1 MELAKIIAKQKE
13 TLSNSLDKNELALG
27 ELAFNNGECQILS
40 QTATQFDFIIT
51 PNSKSEAV
59 ICKLEVEDG
68 RIIPQLENSFD
79 GWDKLTYACLI
90 KLEDELHQLDPKI
103 HEEHQKYSRKGM
115 LKRVLAER
123 WQKARTA
130 NYRIKWADNMYGD
143 HALTNE
149 HGVTYKVFLRDF
161 DNETGYSNSLDSKHN
176 KLGTTKHIMYAFN
189 EIKTKPSIYK
199 RLRKTSSFLEIY
211 LNPLDNHKIS
221 WFFKGELQIEEQLF
235 VSKFFTNNSYTGKE
249 DCAALLEFLN
259 EAKKLERG
267 VIRPEVEE
275 KIENAF
281 ETQLLKDVAQNHS
294 IDYSLLKIKPYEYQK
309 TGIQFATFKKGAII
323 ADEMG
328 LGKTLQA
335 IGAAIAKKAIFD
347 FKKVLIVCPASLKAQ
362 WKKEIERF
370 THEKAL
376 IVQGTPDE
384 RELQYFDENHYFLI
398 ANYESILRDQLI
410 INKAAFDFLILD
422 EAQRAKNYETKT
434 ASSLKKLKTKHTLII
449 TGTPIEN
456 KLIDLFS
463 IIAIF
468 DQYFLGPLWEFS
480 YQHCLFDPH
489 KPNKINGYYD
499 LKKLKSKLSTIL
511 IRREKREILKELPN
525 LQQIDIPV
533 GFTPLQAEYHA
544 SYANGIAQIVHK
556 KFLTPYDL
564 TRLQQLLTS
573 MRMVCDST
581 YLIDE
586 ETNESPKLEELKYI
600 LLEKLNLQNKN
611 KKIIIFSEWIKVHK
625 LLGRLLRELN
635 IGFVELNGKV
645 PVKSRGKLIDK
656 FEKDDKCKIFLSTE
670 AGGVGLNLQMA
681 DTVINF
687 ELPWNPAK
695 KNQRIGRIDRL
706 GQKNEKLTVFNFITR
721 GSIEEKIAGGLLL
734 KQNLFEGAL
743 VGSNN
748 TDFVDFSNKGKS
760 QFIEQ
765 LQELIS
771 EQNVP
776 SYFEHLEQNEEEKA
790 IEEATQTVLDL
801 AEEEEGLPAGSPTE
815 VVQREGKAEKE
826 QGETEVST
834 GTATAKE
841 LENVMN
847 NGMQFLAGLF
857 KMSTGKELSSENQRV
872 SVDEETGEVTIKFK
886 IPKI

>member
-1 MELAKIIAKQKE
+1 MELLDIISKQKE
-13 TLSNSLDKNELALG
+13 TLSNSLDKNELNHG
-27 ELAFNNGECQILS
+27 EIIFHNGNCQLLS
-40 QTATQFDFIIT
+40 QTATQFEFIVT
-51 PNSKSEAV
+51 SNSKDETAE
-59 ICKLEVEDG
+59 CKLEVEEG

-79 GWDKLTYACLI
+79 GWEKLTYACLM

-103 HEEHQKYSRKGM
+103 HEEHQKYSREGM

-130 NYRIKWADNMYGD
+130 NYRIKWADNIYGD
-143 HALTNE
+143 HILTNE
-149 HGVTYKVFLRDF
+149 QGVKYKVFLRDF
-161 DNETGYSNSLDSKHN
+161 ENETGYSNSLDAKYN
-176 KLGTTKHIMYAFN
+176 KLGTTKHIMYVFN
-189 EIKTKPSIYK
+189 EIKAKPSIYK
-199 RLRKTSSFLEIY
+199 RLRKTPSFIEIY
-211 LNPLDNHKIS
+211 LNPLNDNKLC
-221 WFFKGELQIEEQLF
+221 WFFKGELQIDEQLLF
-235 VSKFFTNNSYTGKE
+235 SKFFTDNCYSGKE
-249 DCAALLEFLN
+249 DCSTLLEFLN
-259 EAKKLERG
+259 EAKKLER
-267 VIRPEVEE
+267 VIIRSEVEE
-275 KIENAF
+275 KVELTF
-281 ETQLLKDVAQNHS
+281 ETQLLKDVESNHS
-294 IDYSLLKIKPYEYQK
+294 INYSLLKIKPYDYQK
-309 TGIQFATFKKGAII
+309 TGIEFATFKKGAII

-335 IGAAIAKKAIFD
+335 IGTAIAKKNIFD
-347 FKKVLIVCPASLKAQ
+347 FKKVLVVCPASLKAQ

-376 IVQGTPDE
+376 IIQGTPEE
-384 RELQYFDENHYFLI
+384 REIQYFDENHFFLI
-398 ANYESILRDQLI
+398 ANYESILRDQLT
-410 INKAAFDFLILD
+410 INKVEIDFLILD
-422 EAQRAKNYETKT
+422 EAQRAKNFETKT
-434 ASSLKKLKTKHTLII
+434 ASSLKGLKTKHTLII

-456 KLIDLFS
+456 KLIDLYS
-463 IIAIF
+463 IVGVF

-480 YQHCLFDPH
+480 YQHCLFDPN

-499 LKKLKSKLSTIL
+499 LRKLKSKLSTIL
-511 IRREKREILKELPN
+511 IRREKREILKELPD

-533 GFTPLQAEYHA
+533 GFTPLQSEYHA
-544 SYANGIAQIVHK
+544 SYANGIAKIVNK
-556 KFLTPYDL
+556 KFLTPFDL
-564 TRLQQLLTS
+564 NRLQQLLTN

-586 ETNESPKLEELKYI
+586 ETNESPKLEELKHI
-600 LLEKLNLQNKN
+600 LLEKLNLQNAN

-625 LLGRLLRELN
+625 LIGRLLRELN

-645 PVKSRGKLIDK
+645 PVKSRGKLIEK
-656 FEKDDKCKIFLSTE
+656 FETDDQCKIFLSTE

-721 GSIEEKIAGGLLL
+721 GTIEERIAGGLLL

-743 VGSNN
+743 VESNS

-771 EQNVP
+771 EDNAP
-776 SYFEHLEQNEEEKA
+776 SYFEHADENVKEMDDTAEYELDFSGDEEIEQAISDSLKKA
-790 IEEATQTVLDL
+790 DSTDTTPNKQTTQT
-801 AEEEEGLPAGSPTE
+801 
-815 VVQREGKAEKE
+815 
-826 QGETEVST
+826 
-834 GTATAKE
+834 KE

-847 NGMQFLAGLF
+847 SGMQFLAGLF
-857 KMSTGKELSSENQRV
+857 KMSTGKELSSKNQ
-872 SVDEETGEVTIKFK
+872 SVTVDSETGEITMKFK
-886 IPKI
+886 IPVN

>member
-1 MELAKIIAKQKE
+1 MKLAEIIAEQKE
-13 TLSNSLDKNELALG
+13 KLSTSLDKNELSLG
-27 ELAFNNGECQILS
+27 ELVFHNGQCQLLS
-40 QTATQFDFIIT
+40 QTATQFYFLVT
-51 PNSKSEAV
+51 SNAKEYV
-59 ICKLEVEDG
+59 ECKLEIEDE

-79 GWDKLTYACLI
+79 GWEKLTYACLI

-103 HEEHQKYSRKGM
+103 HEEHQKYSREGM

-130 NYRIKWADNMYGD
+130 NYRIKWANNIYGD
-143 HALTNE
+143 HTLTNE
-149 HGVTYKVFLRDF
+149 NGVKYKVFLRDF
-161 DNETGYSNSLDSKHN
+161 ENETGYSNSLDSKHN
-176 KLGTTKHIMYAFN
+176 KLGTTKHIMYVFN
-189 EIKTKPSIYK
+189 EMKAKPSIYK
-199 RLRKTSSFLEIY
+199 RLRKISSFLEIF
-211 LNPLDNHKIS
+211 LNPLDNNNIN
-221 WFFKGELQIEEQLF
+221 WFFKGELLLEEQLL
-235 VSKFFTNNSYTGKE
+235 VSKYFTNNSYSGEE
-249 DCAALLEFLN
+249 DCSALLQFLN
-259 EAKKLERG
+259 EVKKLER
-267 VIRPEVEE
+267 VLVRPEVEE
-275 KIENAF
+275 QIERAF
-281 ETQLLKDVAQNHS
+281 ETQLLKDVERNHTV
-294 IDYSLLKIKPYEYQK
+294 DYSFLKIKPYEYQK
-309 TGIQFATFKKGAII
+309 TGIEFATFKKGAII

-335 IGAAIAKKAIFD
+335 IGAAIAKKDIFD

-376 IVQGTPDE
+376 IVQGTPEE
-384 RELQYFDENHYFLI
+384 RELQYFNENHFFLI
-398 ANYESILRDQLI
+398 ANYESILRDQVI
-410 INKAAFDFLILD
+410 VNKAEIDLLILD

-434 ASSLKKLKTKHTLII
+434 ASSLKKIKTKHTLII

-463 IIAIF
+463 IVAIF

-480 YQHCLFDPH
+480 YQHCLFDPE

-499 LKKLKSKLSTIL
+499 LKKLKSKLSAIL
-511 IRREKREILKELPN
+511 IRREKREILKDLPN
-525 LQQIDIPV
+525 LQQIDVPI
-533 GFTPLQAEYHA
+533 GFTPLQAEYHT
-544 SYANGIAQIVHK
+544 SYANGISQIVHK

-581 YLIDE
+581 YLIDD

-600 LLEKLNLQNKN
+600 LLEKLNLQNTN
-611 KKIIIFSEWIKVHK
+611 RKIIIFSEWIKVHK
-625 LLGRLLRELN
+625 LLGRLLREIN

-645 PVKSRGKLIDK
+645 PVKARGKLIEK
-656 FEKDDKCKIFLSTE
+656 FETDDKCKIFLSTE
-670 AGGVGLNLQMA
+670 AGGVGLNLQVA

-706 GQKNEKLTVFNFITR
+706 GQRNDKLTVFNFITK
-721 GSIEEKIAGGLLL
+721 GTIEERIAGGLLL

-743 VGSNN
+743 VESNS

-765 LQELIS
+765 LQELIAES
-771 EQNVP
+771 NAP
-776 SYFEHLEQNEEEKA
+776 SYFESTKKSNELEADDVTQSILDFSDEEEKEQ
-790 IEEATQTVLDL
+790 IPSQEDK
-801 AEEEEGLPAGSPTE
+801 TE
-815 VVQREGKAEKE
+815 VLANVTTNDTA
-826 QGETEVST
+826 
-834 GTATAKE
+834 ATAKE
-841 LENVMN
+841 LEDVMN

-857 KMSTGKELSSENQRV
+857 KMSTGKDLSSENQRV

-886 IPKI
+886 IPKN

>member
-1 MELAKIIAKQKE
+1 MKLAKIIAKQKK
-13 TLSNSLDKNELALG
+13 TLSNSLDKNELILG
-27 ELAFNNGECQILS
+27 ELVFHNGECQLLS
-40 QTATQFDFIIT
+40 QTATQFDFLVT
-51 PNSKSEAV
+51 SNAKEYV
-59 ICKLEVEDG
+59 ECKLEVEDG

-79 GWDKLTYACLI
+79 GWEKLTYACLM

-103 HEEHQKYSRKGM
+103 HEEHQKYSREGM
-115 LKRVLAER
+115 LKRVLDER
-123 WQKARTA
+123 WQKARAA
-130 NYRIKWADNMYGD
+130 NYRIKWADNIYGN
-143 HALTNE
+143 HTLTNE
-149 HGVTYKVFLRDF
+149 NGVKYKVFLRDF
-161 DNETGYSNSLDSKHN
+161 ENETGYSNSLDSKHN

-189 EIKTKPSIYK
+189 KIKTTPSIYK

-211 LNPLDNHKIS
+211 LNPLDNYKIT
-221 WFFKGELQIEEQLF
+221 WFFKGELQIEEQLL
-235 VSKFFTNNSYTGKE
+235 VSKFFTDNYYSGKE
-249 DCAALLEFLN
+249 DCSALLQFLN
-259 EAKKLERG
+259 EAKKLER
-267 VIRPEVEE
+267 VLIRPEVEE
-275 KIENAF
+275 QVERAF
-281 ETQLLKDVAQNHS
+281 ETQLLKDVERNHTV
-294 IDYSLLKIKPYEYQK
+294 DYSLLKIQPYEYQK

-335 IGAAIAKKAIFD
+335 IGAAIAKKDIFG
-347 FKKVLIVCPASLKAQ
+347 FEKVLVVCPASLKAQ

-370 THEKAL
+370 TNEKAL
-376 IVQGTPDE
+376 IVQGTPEE
-384 RELQYFDENHYFLI
+384 REQQYFDENHLFLI
-398 ANYESILRDQLI
+398 ANYESILRDQVI
-410 INKAAFDFLILD
+410 INKAEFDFLILD
-422 EAQRAKNYETKT
+422 EAQRAKNFETKT
-434 ASSLKKLKTKHTLII
+434 ASSLKKLKPKHTLII

-480 YQHCLFDPH
+480 YQHCLFDPN

-499 LKKLKSKLSTIL
+499 LKKLKSKLSAIL

-525 LQQIDIPV
+525 LQQIDVPI

-544 SYANGIAQIVHK
+544 SYANAISQIVHK
-556 KFLTPYDL
+556 KFLTPFDL

-581 YLIDE
+581 YLIDD
-586 ETNESPKLEELKYI
+586 ETNESPKMEELKYI
-600 LLEKLNLQNKN
+600 LLEKLNLQNEHR
-611 KKIIIFSEWIKVHK
+611 KIIIFSEWIKVHK
-625 LLGRLLRELN
+625 LLGQLLRELN

-645 PVKSRGKLIDK
+645 PVKARGKLIEK
-656 FEKDDKCKIFLSTE
+656 FETDDKCKIFLSTE
-670 AGGVGLNLQMA
+670 AGGVGLNLQVA

-706 GQKNEKLTVFNFITR
+706 GQKNDKLTVFNFITK
-721 GSIEEKIAGGLLL
+721 GTIEERIAGGLLL

-743 VGSNN
+743 VGSNS

-776 SYFEHLEQNEEEKA
+776 SYFESTEKNKESKESESISQAMLDLSDEEEK
-790 IEEATQTVLDL
+790 EQVTSQ
-801 AEEEEGLPAGSPTE
+801 E
-815 VVQREGKAEKE
+815 VKAD
-826 QGETEVST
+826 VST
-834 GTATAKE
+834 DVTSINTATTAKQ
-841 LENVMN
+841 LEDVMN
-847 NGMQFLAGLF
+847 NGMQFLAGMF
-857 KMSTGKELSSENQRV
+857 KMSTGKELSSENQSV
-872 SVDEETGEVTIKFK
+872 SVNAETGEITMKFK
-886 IPKI
+886 IPKS

>member
-1 MELAKIIAKQKE
+1 MKLAKIITKQKE
-13 TLSNSLDKNELALG
+13 TLSSSLDKNELIYG
-27 ELAFNNGECQILS
+27 ELIFHNGECQLLS
-40 QTATQFDFIIT
+40 QTATQFDFIVT
-51 PNSKSEAV
+51 SDSKEYV
-59 ICKLEVEDG
+59 ECKLKIEDE
-68 RIIPQLENSFD
+68 RIIPLAENSFD
-79 GWDKLTYACLI
+79 GWDKLTYACLM
-90 KLEDELHQLDPKI
+90 KLENELHQLDPKI

-130 NYRIKWADNMYGD
+130 KYRINWADNIYGD
-143 HALTNE
+143 HTLTNE
-149 HGVTYKVFLRDF
+149 NGVKYKVFLRDF
-161 DNETGYSNSLDSKHN
+161 ENETGYSNSLDSKHN

-189 EIKTKPSIYK
+189 ELKTKPSIYK

-211 LNPLDNHKIS
+211 LNPLDDYKIS
-221 WFFKGELQIEEQLF
+221 WFLKGELLLEEQLLI
-235 VSKFFTNNSYTGKE
+235 SKFFNNNNYSGKE
-249 DCAALLEFLN
+249 DCATLLEFLN
-259 EAKKLERG
+259 EAKKLER
-267 VIRPEVEE
+267 VIIRPEVEE
-275 KIENAF
+275 QIERAF
-281 ETQLLKDVAQNHS
+281 ETQLLKDVEHS
-294 IDYSLLKIKPYEYQK
+294 HSVDYNLLKIKPYEYQK

-335 IGAAIAKKAIFD
+335 IGAAIAKKDIFD

-376 IVQGTPDE
+376 IVQGTPEE

-398 ANYESILRDQLI
+398 ANYESILRDQLT

-463 IIAIF
+463 IVAIF

-480 YQHCLFDPH
+480 YQHCLFDPN
-489 KPNKINGYYD
+489 KPNKINGYFN
-499 LKKLKSKLSTIL
+499 LKRLKSKLSAIL

-525 LQQIDIPV
+525 LQQIDVPI

-581 YLIDE
+581 YLIDD

-600 LLEKLNLQNKN
+600 LLEKLNLQNEN
-611 KKIIIFSEWIKVHK
+611 RKIIIFSEWVKVHK
-625 LLGRLLRELN
+625 LLGQLLRELN

-645 PVKSRGKLIDK
+645 PVKLRGKLIEK
-656 FEKDDKCKIFLSTE
+656 FETDNKCKVFLSTE
-670 AGGVGLNLQMA
+670 AGGVGLNLQVA

-721 GSIEEKIAGGLLL
+721 GTIEERIAGGLLL

-743 VGSNN
+743 VGSNS

-771 EQNVP
+771 NQTAP
-776 SYFEHLEQNEEEKA
+776 SYFESTEQ
-790 IEEATQTVLDL
+790 IEDVKETDDVTEAVLDFSG
-801 AEEEEGLPAGSPTE
+801 EENEQTTNDSIKEEGATDSISSKQK
-815 VVQREGKAEKE
+815 VQ
-826 QGETEVST
+826 
-834 GTATAKE
+834 AKE

-847 NGMQFLAGLF
+847 NGMQFLSGLF
-857 KMSTGKELSSENQRV
+857 KMSTGKELSSENQ
-872 SVDEETGEVTIKFK
+872 SVTVDAETGEITMKFK
-886 IPKI
+886 IPKG

>member
-1 MELAKIIAKQKE
+1 MELAEIITKQKE
-13 TLSNSLDKNELALG
+13 TLSNSLDKNELTLG
-27 ELAFNNGECQILS
+27 EVAFNNGECQLLS
-40 QTATQFDFIIT
+40 QTATQFDFLVT
-51 PNSKSEAV
+51 YNAKEYVA
-59 ICKLEVEDG
+59 CKLEVEDG
-68 RIIPQLENSFD
+68 RIIPQLEGSFD

-103 HEEHQKYSRKGM
+103 HEEHQKYSREGM

-130 NYRIKWADNMYGD
+130 NYRIKWADNIYGD
-143 HALTNE
+143 HTLTNE
-149 HGVTYKVFLRDF
+149 NGVKYKVFLRDF
-161 DNETGYSNSLDSKHN
+161 EHETGYSNSLDSKFN

-189 EIKTKPSIYK
+189 EMKAKPSIYK
-199 RLRKTSSFLEIY
+199 RLRKTSSFLELF
-211 LNPLDNHKIS
+211 LNPLDDNKIY
-221 WFFKGELQIEEQLF
+221 WFFKGELLLEEQLL
-235 VSKFFTNNSYTGKE
+235 VSKFFTNNAYSGKE
-249 DCAALLEFLN
+249 DCSALLAFLN
-259 EAKKLERG
+259 EAKKLDR
-267 VIRPEVEE
+267 VLIRPEVEE
-275 KIENAF
+275 HIERIF
-281 ETQLLKDVAQNHS
+281 ETQLLKDIKDNHS
-294 IDYSLLKIKPYEYQK
+294 VDYNLLKIKPYEYQK
-309 TGIQFATFKKGAII
+309 TGIAFATFKKGAII

-335 IGAAIAKKAIFD
+335 IGAAIAKKDIFD
-347 FKKVLIVCPASLKAQ
+347 FKKVLVVCPASLKAQ

-370 THEKAL
+370 THENAL
-376 IVQGTPDE
+376 IVQGTPEE
-384 RELQYFDENHYFLI
+384 RELQYFDEHHYFLI

-410 INKAAFDFLILD
+410 INKAEFDFLILD
-422 EAQRAKNYETKT
+422 EAQRAKNFETKT
-434 ASSLKKLKTKHTLII
+434 ASSLKKLKTKHTLVI

-463 IIAIF
+463 IMAIF

-499 LKKLKSKLSTIL
+499 LKKLKSKLSNVI

-525 LQQIDIPV
+525 LQQIDVPV
-533 GFTPLQAEYHA
+533 GATPLQAEYHA

-564 TRLQQLLTS
+564 TRLTQLLTS

-586 ETNESPKLEELKYI
+586 ETNESPKLDELKYI
-600 LLEKLNLQNKN
+600 LLEKFNLQNEN
-611 KKIIIFSEWIKVHK
+611 RKIIIFSEWVKVHK
-625 LLGRLLRELN
+625 LIGRLLRKLN

-645 PVKSRGKLIDK
+645 PVKARGKLIEK
-656 FEKDDKCKIFLSTE
+656 FATDDACKIFLSTE

-706 GQKNEKLTVFNFITR
+706 GQKNEKLTVLNFITR

-743 VGSNN
+743 VGSNS

-771 EQNVP
+771 ESTAP
-776 SYFEHLEQNEEEKA
+776 SYFETTEKNEEVETDDVTQSVLDFSDEEEKEQA
-790 IEEATQTVLDL
+790 ATEQAKTDVLTGTSL
-801 AEEEEGLPAGSPTE
+801 
-815 VVQREGKAEKE
+815 EKE
-826 QGETEVST
+826 MD
-834 GTATAKE
+834 TAKE
-841 LENVMN
+841 LEDVMN

-857 KMSTGKELSSENQRV
+857 KMSTGKELSSDNQRV
-872 SVDEETGEVTIKFK
+872 SVDAETGEVTIKFK
-886 IPKI
+886 IPKG

>member
-1 MELAKIIAKQKE
+1 MELAEIIAEQKE

-27 ELAFNNGECQILS
+27 ELVFHNGQCQLLS
-40 QTATQFDFIIT
+40 QTATQFDFLVT
-51 PNSKSEAV
+51 DNAKEYV
-59 ICKLEVEDG
+59 ECKLEVEDE
-68 RIIPQLENSFD
+68 RIIPQLENSFN

-90 KLEDELHQLDPKI
+90 KLEDELRQLDPKI
-103 HEEHQKYSRKGM
+103 HEEHQKYSREGM

-143 HALTNE
+143 HTLTNE
-149 HGVTYKVFLRDF
+149 NGVKYKIFLRDF
-161 DNETGYSNSLDSKHN
+161 ENETGYSNSLDSKHN

-189 EIKTKPSIYK
+189 ELKAKPSIYK
-199 RLRKTSSFLEIY
+199 RLRKTSSFLELF
-211 LNPLDNHKIS
+211 LNPLDKNKIH
-221 WFFKGELQIEEQLF
+221 WFFKGELLLEEQLLI
-235 VSKFFTNNSYTGKE
+235 SKFFTNNAYSGKE
-249 DCAALLEFLN
+249 DCSALLQFLN
-259 EAKKLERG
+259 EAKKLER
-267 VIRPEVEE
+267 VLIRPEVEE
-275 KIENAF
+275 YIESTF
-281 ETQLLKDVAQNHS
+281 ETQLLKDIKDSHS
-294 IDYSLLKIKPYEYQK
+294 VDYSLLKIKPYEYQK
-309 TGIQFATFKKGAII
+309 TGIEFATFKKGAII

-335 IGAAIAKKAIFD
+335 IGTAIAKKDIFD
-347 FKKVLIVCPASLKAQ
+347 FKKVLVVCPASLKAQ

-376 IVQGTPDE
+376 IVQGTPEE
-384 RELQYFDENHYFLI
+384 RELQYFDKNHFFLI
-398 ANYESILRDQLI
+398 ANYESILRDQVT
-410 INKAAFDFLILD
+410 INKAEFDFLILD
-422 EAQRAKNYETKT
+422 EAQRAKNFETKT
-434 ASSLKKLKTKHTLII
+434 ASSLKKLKTRHTLII

-499 LKKLKSKLSTIL
+499 LKKLKSKLSAIL

-525 LQQIDIPV
+525 LQQIDVPI

-544 SYANGIAQIVHK
+544 SYANAIAQIVHK
-556 KFLTPYDL
+556 KFLTPFDL

-581 YLIDE
+581 YLIDD

-600 LLEKLNLQNKN
+600 LLEKLNLKN
-611 KKIIIFSEWIKVHK
+611 ENRKIIIFSEWVKVHK

-645 PVKSRGKLIDK
+645 PVKARGKLIEK
-656 FEKDDKCKIFLSTE
+656 FETDDKCKIFLSTE
-670 AGGVGLNLQMA
+670 AGGVGLNLQVA

-706 GQKNEKLTVFNFITR
+706 GQRNDKLTVFNFITR
-721 GSIEEKIAGGLLL
+721 GTIEERIAGGLLL

-743 VGSNN
+743 VESNS

-765 LQELIS
+765 LQELIAES
-771 EQNVP
+771 SAP
-776 SYFEHLEQNEEEKA
+776 SYFEPAEKNEEIETNDATQPVLDFSDEEEKEQA
-790 IEEATQTVLDL
+790 TTPEEKTEGSTDAATED
-801 AEEEEGLPAGSPTE
+801 
-815 VVQREGKAEKE
+815 
-826 QGETEVST
+826 
-834 GTATAKE
+834 TATTAKE
-841 LENVMN
+841 LEDVMN

-857 KMSTGKELSSENQRV
+857 KMSTGKELSSENQSV
-872 SVDEETGEVTIKFK
+872 SVDAETGEITMKFK
-886 IPKI
+886 IPKK